1 MNSSGLHTNRNFI
14 LLWSGNATSLVG
26 FHGVR
31 IAYPLLVLADT
42 GSPAAAGWI
51 GFALNLPGLIFQLPA
66 GAVADSSHRIQTLI
80 RCQYIG
86 LAATGVAAISAAA
99 HLPRLWLILLAAA
112 FVEGSVYVFGGL
124 CELGAIRD
132 VVLPAHH
139 PTAFSFLEA
148 EQPIAILIGRAT
160 GAAVYGT
167 ARWLPFLANAAS
179 YLYCLVT
186 LSVIRSNVPAPASA
200 ETGSRTNIVDGVRV
214 VWTQPFLR
222 TSTLISGLSNIVIQV
237 VLLLIL
243 VELHRDRYPAW
254 TAGLVLG
261 AAGVGG
267 ILGAAAASWLT
278 ARISPRLLYR
288 ASLWAWTVLLVPIA
302 LSANPFALAAC
313 WCGIGGVG
321 VLTNVALT
329 IYRVE
334 AIPEHTLLRAVAA
347 MTLVCEGAVALG
359 ALAAGYL
366 LAAAGIIPTR
376 WIALAAMCTL
386 AAYASTH
393 TATTS
398 EDDSV
403 LMQSSSDPQ
412 SKQR

>member
-1 MNSSGLHTNRNFI
+1 MNSSRLLANRNFI
-14 LLWSGNATSLVG
+14 LLWSGNAASLVG

-42 GSPAAAGWI
+42 GSPTAAGWI
-51 GFALNLPGLIFQLPA
+51 GFALNLPGLLFQLAA
-66 GAVADSSHRIQTLI
+66 GAVADSSHRIHTLI

-86 LAATGVAAISAAA
+86 LAATGVAAIAIGA

-112 FVEGSVYVFGGL
+112 FIEGSVYVFGGL

-132 VVLPAHH
+132 VVSTAQRPS
-139 PTAFSFLEA
+139 AFSFLEA

-160 GAAVYGT
+160 GAAIFGV
-167 ARWLPFLANAAS
+167 APWLPFLANAAS
-179 YLYCLVT
+179 SLYCLVT
-186 LSVIRSNVPAPASA
+186 LRMIRSNVPAPAPV
-200 ETGSRTNIVDGVRV
+200 ETGSSANIVDGIRV

-243 VELHRDRYPAW
+243 VELHSSLYPAW

-261 AAGVGG
+261 MAGVGG
-267 ILGAAAASWLT
+267 VLGAAAASRLT
-278 ARISPRLLYR
+278 AHVSPQRLYR
-288 ASLWAWTVLLVPIA
+288 ASLWAWTVLLLPIE
-302 LSANPFALAAC
+302 LSTSPFVLAAC

-366 LAAAGIIPTR
+366 LATAGIVPTR
-376 WIALAAMCTL
+376 GIMLAAMCAL

-393 TATTS
+393 TATS
-398 EDDSV
+398 KDDSV
-403 LMQSSSDPQ
+403 FIQPSSDPEN
-412 SKQR
+412 KQH

>member
-14 LLWSGNATSLVG
+14 LLWSGSATSLVG

-42 GSPAAAGWI
+42 GSPMAAGWI
-51 GFALNLPGLIFQLPA
+51 GLALNLPGLIFQLPA
-66 GAVADSSHRIQTLI
+66 GAVADSSHHIHTLI

-99 HLPRLWLILLAAA
+99 HLPRLWLILLATA
-112 FVEGSVYVFGGL
+112 FIEGSVYVFGGL

-132 VVLPAHH
+132 VVSTGQR

-160 GAAVYGT
+160 GAAVYGVT
-167 ARWLPFLANAAS
+167 RWLPFLANAAS
-179 YLYCLVT
+179 YLCCLVT
-186 LSVIRSNVPAPASA
+186 LRVIRSNVPAPEPVCA
-200 ETGSRTNIVDGVRV
+200 ETGGRANILDGIRV

-243 VELHRDRYPAW
+243 VELHSNRYPAW
-254 TAGLVLG
+254 TTGLVLG
-261 AAGVGG
+261 AAGIGG

-278 ARISPRLLYR
+278 ARISPRRLYR
-288 ASLWAWTVLLVPIA
+288 ASLWAWTVLLVPMA
-302 LSANPFALAAC
+302 LSTNPSVLAAC

-347 MTLVCEGAVALG
+347 MALVCEGAVALG
-359 ALAAGYL
+359 ALTAGYL
-366 LAAAGIIPTR
+366 LTAAGITPTR
-376 WIALAAMCTL
+376 WTVLGAMCTL

-393 TATTS
+393 TATAS
-398 EDDSV
+398 KDDRRCRPRASH
-403 LMQSSSDPQ
+403 
-412 SKQR
+412 